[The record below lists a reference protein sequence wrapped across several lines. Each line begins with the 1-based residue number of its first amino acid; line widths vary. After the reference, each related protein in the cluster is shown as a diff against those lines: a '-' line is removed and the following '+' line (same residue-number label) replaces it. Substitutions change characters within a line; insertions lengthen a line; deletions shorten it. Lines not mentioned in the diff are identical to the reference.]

1 MPFCTRV
8 TDVLALEEQFI
19 NEARQ
24 SRAQAEKLPPGSERD
39 ALLQKIRQANTAAH
53 ITEWVDSP
61 GLKPP
66 E

>member
-8 TDVLALEEQFI
+8 TDVLALEERFI
-19 NEARQ
+19 DEARR
-24 SRAQAEKLPPGSERD
+24 SRAEAEKLPPGSERD
-39 ALLQKIRQANTAAH
+39 ALLKKARQANTAAH
-53 ITEWVDSP
+53 LTDWVESP